1 MPTDILS
8 VRDIRKSFG
17 NLHALDGVSLDVLE
31 RKITILIGPNGSGK
45 TTLIN
50 VISGQYKPDSGKVFF
65 QGHDVTG
72 LPPYDLYEKGL
83 SRTFQI
89 PALFWK
95 LTVLE
100 NLLVAEKKNI
110 GESLLWSILPLGLRS
125 RKDFFHPLFEG
136 STGRLLIK
144 TIREANSLLRT
155 RSLLRRMF
163 VEKKLVTFV
172 KTLFTTSLRPWREF
186 FALSWREA
194 EKRSTEKASRILDLL
209 GLTRAWDQPAYLL
222 SGGQMKL
229 VEIGRALMSDAKLLL
244 LDEPVSGVNPT
255 LAHEIFAR
263 IMKLRDELGLTF
275 FIVEHRLDIALRYV
289 DQMFAM
295 AMGRVVASG
304 DPDDVMKDRAVIEA
318 YLGG

>member
-8 VRDIRKSFG
+8 IRDIRKSFG
-17 NLHALDGVSLDVLE
+17 NLHALDGVSLDVAE

-50 VISGQYKPDSGKVFF
+50 VISGQYKPDSGKVLF
-65 QGHDVTG
+65 QGHDATG

-100 NLLVAEKKNI
+100 NLLVAEKKNQ
-110 GESLLWSILPLGLRS
+110 GESLFWSNIIAGFRS
-125 RKDFFHPLFEG
+125 RKDFLRPFLDG
-136 STGRLLIK
+136 SAGRLLIK
-144 TIREANSLLRT
+144 AVSSIESLLVT
-155 RSLLRRMF
+155 RSLLQRLF
-163 VEKKLVTFV
+163 FEKKLITFV
-172 KTLFTTSLRPWREF
+172 RTMVTLSLKPWREF
-186 FALSWREA
+186 FTPIWREA

-209 GLTRAWDQPAYLL
+209 GLTRVWNQPAYLL

-255 LAHEIFAR
+255 LAHEIFGR
-263 IMKLRDELGLTF
+263 IIKLRDELGLTF

-295 AMGRVVASG
+295 AMGRVIASG
-304 DPDDVMKDRAVIEA
+304 YPDEVMKDRGVIEA